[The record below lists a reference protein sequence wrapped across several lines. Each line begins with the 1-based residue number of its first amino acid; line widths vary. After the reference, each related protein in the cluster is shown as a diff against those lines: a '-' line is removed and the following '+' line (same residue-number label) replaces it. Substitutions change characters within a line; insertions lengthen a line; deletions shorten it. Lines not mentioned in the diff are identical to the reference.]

1 MGNDANTN
9 SNAAANQA
17 ANNPATGA
25 GNNPGTN
32 NNAGNGNQNT
42 NTEPGGNAN
51 SNEKVVQMTQEQLD
65 SIIADR
71 VKRTKNSIYEK
82 LGLDSEKMNA
92 LLSDNSATNSQQNS
106 TNASQNEIRNL
117 NEKLDRLTAE
127 QLCYRKNINHEYAN
141 DVITLA
147 KSYVNETTNF
157 EQALDQ
163 VLQKFPQFANGGNGT
178 NDSNTNMQQTSW
190 GARQGNGEPPKNQV
204 DDVEAAF
211 LAKNPGLKI

>member
-1 MGNDANTN
+1 MENGANTAT
-9 SNAAANQA
+9 NAVTNQA
-17 ANNPATGA
+17 AAEPATGA
-25 GNNPGTN
+25 VIPGTTT
-32 NNAGNGNQNT
+32 AGDGNQNT

-51 SNEKVVQMTQEQLD
+51 SNEKFVQLTQEQLNN
-65 SIIADR
+65 IIADR
-71 VKRTKNSIYEK
+71 VKKTKNSIYEK

-92 LLSDNSATNSQQNS
+92 LLSDSSAANSQQNKP
-106 TNASQNEIRNL
+106 NAAQDEIRDIK
-117 NEKLDRLTAE
+117 EQMERLTAE
-127 QLCYRKNINHEYAN
+127 QLCYRKNVNHENAN

-163 VLQKFPQFANGGNGT
+163 VLQKFPQFANAGNGT
-178 NDSNTNMQQTSW
+178 NDSNTNTQQTSW

-204 DDVEAAF
+204 DDVEKAF